1 MGWGWWFVEE
11 EEEEEQCENR
21 PYEKALSKEEEDK
34 LWEELAEL
42 FNI

>member
-1 MGWGWWFVEE
+1 MGWGWWFAEE
-11 EEEEEQCENR
+11 EDEELYENR